1 MNEKKIDF
9 IICTNDSRQFA
20 EACLYINHLEI
31 PQGYEVSILEIRE
44 AVSIFAGYNEGMNA
58 SDARYKV
65 YMHHDVR
72 IIDRNFLYVMLD
84 RFQNPEIGMLG
95 AVGST
100 FLKVQPWGWDAGA
113 IVETTVV
120 DTHCVHFAELEMDRE
135 VKQID
140 GLLMATQ
147 YDLPWRE
154 DWFGG
159 WDIYDR
165 SQCCEFL
172 KAGYKILVP
181 MQVQPLCLH
190 DCGVLDLSNY
200 SQAHEAFVR
209 HYADMLV
216 WDVEVGF
223 EA

>member
-1 MNEKKIDF
+1 MNGKKIDF

-31 PQGYEVSILEIRE
+31 PQGYEVNVLEIRD

-72 IIDRNFLYVMLD
+72 IIDRNFLHIMLD
-84 RFQNPEIGMLG
+84 RFRNPAIGMLG
-95 AVGST
+95 VVGST
-100 FLKVQPWGWDAGA
+100 FLKAQPWGWDAGA
-113 IVETTVV
+113 IAETTVT
-120 DTHCVHFAELEMDRE
+120 DTHCDYLSETDCD

-154 DWFGG
+154 DWFRG

-172 KAGYKILVP
+172 KAGYRIIVP
-181 MQVQPLCLH
+181 GQTQPLCLH

-200 SQAHEAFVR
+200 EQAHGAFLT
-209 HYADMLV
+209 HYADMIK
-216 WDVEVGF
+216 WDAETI
-223 EA
+223 